1 MRRALA
7 GVLDFVVG
15 DDVWTALAVVFA
27 VAATALAVHAGLDA
41 WWLLPVAVP
50 LAVLRSVTVAG
61 RPRGPRARAPRE
73 VS

>member
-15 DDVWTALAVVFA
+15 DDVWTAVAVVLAVF
-27 VAATALAVHAGLDA
+27 ATALVVGSGLDP

-50 LAVLRSVTVAG
+50 LAVLRSVT
-61 RPRGPRARAPRE
+61 RASGA
-73 VS
+73 

>member
-15 DDVWTALAVVFA
+15 DDVWTAVAVVLAVV
-27 VAATALAVHAGLDA
+27 ATALVVGSGLDA

-50 LAVLRSVTVAG
+50 LAVLRSVTRAS
-61 RPRGPRARAPRE
+61 GP
-73 VS
+73 